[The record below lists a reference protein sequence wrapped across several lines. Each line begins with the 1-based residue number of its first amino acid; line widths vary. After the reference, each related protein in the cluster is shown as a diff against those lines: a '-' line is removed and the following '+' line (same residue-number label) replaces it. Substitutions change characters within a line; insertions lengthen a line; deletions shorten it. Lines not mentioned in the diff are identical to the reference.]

1 MKPVDVECFDRYKII
16 YSAFFA
22 CAHIGHSD
30 IVVGVRVIARSTLRE
45 FVVTLKGTKNYA
57 PVRSALDAWFHEA
70 ETATW
75 KNPAEVKAAYAN
87 ASIVGNDRVVFNIK
101 GNSFR
106 LVVAI
111 DYLRQVV
118 FIKWVGS
125 HAEYDRIDAAKVKYE
140 GKADQK

>member
-1 MKPVDVECFDRYKII
+1 MLRPSQNRLHPFL
-16 YSAFFA
+16 A

-30 IVVGVRVIARSTLRE
+30 TLVGVRVIARSTLRE
-45 FVVTLKGTKNYA
+45 FVEALKGTKNYT
-57 PVRSALDAWFHEA
+57 PVKTALDAWFHEA
-70 ETATW
+70 EAANW

-106 LVVAI
+106 LVVAV

-125 HAEYDRIDAAKVKYE
+125 HADYDRIDAAKVSYA
-140 GKADQK
+140 GKTDQK